1 MDEGLIGGEGF
12 AVDASV
18 VKADASRQK
27 HHEGDDDDWG
37 GGSRAINE
45 YLEALNREDP
55 PAVTPAKK
63 VSQTDPIARWTT
75 APGGPAYYAYSTNYL
90 VDSEAGIIVDVE
102 ATPAFRSRR
111 LSFYWHARSDSNS
124 RPPGSKLRIQL

>member
-27 HHEGDDDDWG
+27 HHDDDDWS
-37 GGSRAINE
+37 GGSRAIDE
-45 YLEALNREDP
+45 YLDALNGEDP

-63 VSQTDPIARWTT
+63 VS
-75 APGGPAYYAYSTNYL
+75 
-90 VDSEAGIIVDVE
+90 
-102 ATPAFRSRR
+102 
-111 LSFYWHARSDSNS
+111 
-124 RPPGSKLRIQL
+124 